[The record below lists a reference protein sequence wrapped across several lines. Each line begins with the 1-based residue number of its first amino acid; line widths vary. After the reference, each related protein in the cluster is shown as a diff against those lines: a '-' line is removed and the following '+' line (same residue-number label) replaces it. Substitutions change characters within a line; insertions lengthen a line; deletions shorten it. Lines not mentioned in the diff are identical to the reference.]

1 MIEIAK
7 HLDLS
12 QRWDVE
18 IQYVNGMRCYIGLH
32 ASDTSDASRRAT
44 EWFLSDGEFAASEII
59 SVTVSP
65 FTIEK

>member
-32 ASDTSDASRRAT
+32 ASDA
-44 EWFLSDGEFAASEII
+44 
-59 SVTVSP
+59 
-65 FTIEK
+65 